1 MLSPAKLMGNKN
13 NAYESQ
19 SNMHFMIRPVWIH
32 NGSNT
37 GKNTLAYALLSE
49 QSDSCF
55 IKGSTMNELEIQG
68 SKVHLKLTTVTG
80 EETLKT

>member
-1 MLSPAKLMGNKN
+1 MLSPAILMGNKN

-49 QSDSCF
+49 QSD
-55 IKGSTMNELEIQG
+55 
-68 SKVHLKLTTVTG
+68 
-80 EETLKT
+80 